1 MTVLNGAKF
10 QHSLSER
17 ESAEYSRDMAQ
28 NFTWTLG
35 GGLPGVEAHSDRK
48 LSVIEQYLSVYFDT
62 VARDPRIEVLNI
74 TLIDAFCGG
83 GMYQDAHTGQQRP
96 GSPLVLLHSVERA
109 RQRLNQGRK
118 KPLEICA
125 NFRFSDQNADHVEF
139 LREVISQSEFADH
152 LGSGIDLRVGKFAD
166 LLPGYIRDI
175 KSRQSA
181 GRSIFVLDQFGYTDV
196 PMTSL
201 RMLFAQL
208 HKAEV
213 LLTFSIDALLNYLT
227 EDSGSRAGL
236 AQFGVDT
243 GFLLSWADWKSDKML
258 GRATAQR
265 VIMEELR
272 AGSGAEFFTPFMLH
286 SSTDNRWMVLAH
298 LSQNQAAR
306 DKMLS
311 VHWEQQNSFRHI
323 GRGSLYQLGFDQ
335 RCIEQDTMLFNF
347 ATSDREQMSKELANE
362 LPGRVFDLLKVA
374 GGELPVHEFL
384 SAVGNQTAATN
395 EDLLAVLGLLS
406 VDGHL
411 GARKRS
417 GGMKR
422 PSTLISTSDTLVL
435 PEQPKFY
442 FFDH

>member
-1 MTVLNGAKF
+1 M
-10 QHSLSER
+10 
-17 ESAEYSRDMAQ
+17 ES
-28 NFTWTLG
+28 
-35 GGLPGVEAHSDRK
+35 
-48 LSVIEQYLSVYFDT
+48 
-62 VARDPRIEVLNI
+62 LNI

-83 GMYQDAHTGQQRP
+83 GMYQDARTGRQRP
-96 GSPLVLLHSVERA
+96 GSPLVLLRCVESA

-125 NFRFSDQNADHVEF
+125 NFRFSDQNSDHVEF
-139 LREVISQSEFADH
+139 LREVISQSEFAELLDA
-152 LGSGIDLRVGKFAD
+152 GIDLSVGKFAD
-166 LLPGYIRDI
+166 LLPGYIQDI
-175 KSRQSA
+175 RSRQSA

-196 PMTSL
+196 PMASL

-208 HKAEV
+208 QKAEV

-236 AQFGVDT
+236 AEFGVDT
-243 GFLLSWADWKSDKML
+243 SFLNSWADWKNDKL
-258 GRATAQR
+258 IGRATAQR
-265 VIMEELR
+265 VIMEQLR

-335 RCIEQDTMLFNF
+335 RCIEQDATLFSF
-347 ATSDREQMSKELANE
+347 ANSDREQMSKELANE
-362 LPGRVFDLLKVA
+362 LPGRVFDLLKIT

-411 GARKRS
+411 FARKRD

-422 PSTLISTSDTLVL
+422 PNTQIATSDTLVL
-435 PEQPKFY
+435 PQQQGFY
-442 FFDH
+442 FLGGL